1 MDGYPTG
8 LNIPHPWSW
17 KVCAFL
23 AVVAVTIDV
32 LIVQSP
38 LVWLGAAGVLTILAQ
53 FKSPLSGLAVVLF
66 TCGLLNYSPFEI
78 GALSRLY
85 AGDMAIAI
93 FLIAWFGRQ
102 ASWSCNSLF
111 QPNLINRPLLGMAVI
126 TPLSMLWSRLHPDPS
141 VTYNFPHSD
150 VSWATVQVSQLALFV
165 ATICIPFAVAATI
178 KSWKNVEAV
187 VITIGVVVAI
197 GTLLTAAAL
206 IFGFGGSYAILGAT
220 RAYWEQPWDS
230 SMEPLTAL
238 LLPFLYS
245 GVLFGRRSLS
255 AYWLI
260 CVLFVLCLA
269 GVVLTFSRES
279 WLLAFAGLFL
289 VSALWLRRRVTPA
302 LALMII
308 VVLVVAVV
316 LSGAVG
322 LIYHFYNPDEVYG
335 LERIYYYAIALQLFA
350 SHPLLGVGAG
360 NYQFFDRSYTGEA
373 AGGIAHNQFLTV
385 AAETGILGLI
395 LLLWLMIALLR
406 IRRKLL
412 SSEGFAGDPHYWV
425 KAAGSAFVLV
435 WIAECLFQEA
445 FFVTAAAGGGTKVV
459 TATVFPWVLLGVLFA
474 AYSLGQTASREQHL
488 ELLAADSCSQ

>member
-1 MDGYPTG
+1 VDHYSISST
-8 LNIPHPWSW
+8 IPQPWSW
-17 KVCAFL
+17 KVCALL

-53 FKSPLSGLAVVLF
+53 FKSPMSGLAVVLF

-85 AGDMAIAI
+85 AGDVAIAI

-102 ASWSCNSLF
+102 TSWPCNRLF

-150 VSWATVQVSQLALFV
+150 VSWATVQASQLALF
-165 ATICIPFAVAATI
+165 AAMICIPFAVAATI
-178 KSWKNVEAV
+178 KSWKNVETV
-187 VITIGVVVAI
+187 VMMIGAVVAI
-197 GTLLTAAAL
+197 GTLMTAAAL

-238 LLPFLYS
+238 VLPFLYS
-245 GVLFGRRSLS
+245 GVLFGRRSVP

-260 CVLFVLCLA
+260 CVLFVLCLL

-302 LALMII
+302 LALIMI
-308 VVLVVAVV
+308 VVLVVTVV
-316 LSGAVG
+316 FSGAIG

-335 LERIYYYAIALQLFA
+335 LERIYYYATALQLFTT
-350 SHPLLGVGAG
+350 HPLLGVGAG

-385 AAETGILGLI
+385 AAETGILGLM

-412 SSEGFAGDPHYWV
+412 SSEGCVGDSHYWV

-435 WIAECLFQEA
+435 WIAEGFFQEA

-474 AYSLGQTASREQHL
+474 ACNLGQTTAGNN
-488 ELLAADSCSQ
+488 A

>member
-1 MDGYPTG
+1 MENYSASLTITNG
-8 LNIPHPWSW
+8 WSW
-17 KVCAFL
+17 KVCAL
-23 AVVAVTIDV
+23 IAGVAVTIDILV
-32 LIVQSP
+32 VQSP
-38 LVWLGAAGVLTILAQ
+38 LVWLGVAGGLTILAQ
-53 FKSPLSGLAVVLF
+53 FKSPMSGLAVVLF
-66 TCGLLNYSPFEI
+66 TCGLLNYSPFEF

-85 AGDMAIAI
+85 AGDVAIAI
-93 FLIAWFGRQ
+93 FLIAWLGRRHT
-102 ASWSCNSLF
+102 SWSVKNLF
-111 QPNLINRPLLGMAVI
+111 QPSLINHPLLAIAVV

-150 VSWATVQVSQLALFV
+150 VSWAAAQAAQLVLLA
-165 ATICIPFAVAATI
+165 ATISIPFAVAATI

-187 VITIGVVVAI
+187 VIIIGVVVAI
-197 GTLLTAAAL
+197 GTLLTTAAL

-260 CVLFVLCLA
+260 CVLFLLCLA
-269 GVVLTFSRES
+269 GVVLTFSRQS

-289 VSALWLRRRVTPA
+289 VSAFWLRRRVTPVVA
-302 LALMII
+302 LTMV
-308 VVLVVAVV
+308 VVLLSAVLV
-316 LSGAVG
+316 SGALG

-335 LERIYYYAIALQLFA
+335 LERIYYYATALQLFA
-350 SHPLLGVGAG
+350 THPLLGVGAG

-385 AAETGILGLI
+385 AAETGILGLMA
-395 LLLWLMIALLR
+395 LLWLVMALLR

-412 SSEGFAGDPHYWV
+412 SPKESFGDPHYWV
-425 KAAGSAFVLV
+425 RVAGSAFLLV
-435 WIAECLFQEA
+435 WLAECFFQEA
-445 FFVTAAAGGGTKVV
+445 FFVTAAAGGGTKVM
-459 TATVFPWVLLGVLFA
+459 TANVFPWVLLGVIFA
-474 AYSLGQTASREQHL
+474 ACRLAQTSAGNNAFPTAGGVSH
-488 ELLAADSCSQ
+488 

>member
-1 MDGYPTG
+1 VDHYSISSTVPQS
-8 LNIPHPWSW
+8 WSW

-23 AVVAVTIDV
+23 ALVAVTIDV

-38 LVWLGAAGVLTILAQ
+38 LVWFGAAGVLTILAQ
-53 FKSPLSGLAVVLF
+53 FKSPMSGLAVVLF
-66 TCGLLNYSPFEI
+66 TCGLLNYSPFEV

-85 AGDMAIAI
+85 AGNVAMAI

-102 ASWSCNSLF
+102 TSWSLNSLF

-150 VSWATVQVSQLALFV
+150 VSWATAQASQLALFV

-178 KSWKNVEAV
+178 KSWKNVEGV
-187 VITIGVVVAI
+187 VITIVVVVAI
-197 GTLLTAAAL
+197 GTLLTTAAL
-206 IFGFGGSYAILGAT
+206 IFGFGSSYAILGAT
-220 RAYWEQPWDS
+220 RAYWEQPWAS

-238 LLPFLYS
+238 VLPFLYS

-255 AYWLI
+255 GYWLI
-260 CVLFVLCLA
+260 CVLFVLCLL

-302 LALMII
+302 LALIMI
-308 VVLVVAVV
+308 VVLVVTV
-316 LSGAVG
+316 LFSGAIG
-322 LIYHFYNPDEVYG
+322 LIYQFYNPDEVYG
-335 LERIYYYAIALQLFA
+335 LERIYYYATALQLFA
-350 SHPLLGVGAG
+350 THPLLGVGAG

-385 AAETGILGLI
+385 AAETGIFGLM

-412 SSEGFAGDPHYWV
+412 SLEGGVSDSHYWV
-425 KAAGSAFVLV
+425 MAAGSAFVLV
-435 WIAECLFQEA
+435 WMAECLFQEA

-474 AYSLGQTASREQHL
+474 ACNLDQTTAGNNT
-488 ELLAADSCSQ
+488 